1 MTDSQS
7 TVLTAEGVRKSFAG
21 VEVLHGVNLELRSGS
36 VTALLGE
43 NGAGK
48 STLVKIL
55 AGDHQPD
62 AGRVTID
69 GAAVD
74 RLDPLKARR
83 LGIRM
88 IFQEMTDA
96 PTLTVAENISLG
108 RWARSWGFVSWS
120 AVRRRAREALALL
133 NITLDVDRPV
143 GSLSVGERQIVEI
156 ARALSDKARVL
167 ILDEP
172 TAALS
177 ATEVERLFTVLRR
190 LRAEGVAMIY
200 ITHRLDEVY
209 TIADRVQVLRD
220 GQHVL
225 TEAVADTTRAEL
237 VSAMV
242 GRDIGAVTRPADSTV
257 SEAEPLLAFVGAQ
270 SGTAF
275 DDVTFRLR
283 PGEVL
288 AVYGKLGSGMA
299 EVAQAVFGLRRLT
312 AGTLILPGGR
322 PGVRGPRQAIS
333 AGIGYVP
340 PDRQREG
347 AFMVRGAGENL
358 AAPSWR
364 RMSRAGFIGRGGEER
379 AYDHWRTA
387 LSIRGSGGAAQT
399 IATLSG
405 GNQQKVLLARWLER
419 GARLLVLA
427 EPTRAV
433 DVGARQDIYDTVRRA
448 ARERDVGVLVVTS
461 DYEEV
466 VQLADR
472 ALVMSRGRLVRE
484 LDGDAI
490 TTSALIAAAGG

>member
-1 MTDSQS
+1 M
-7 TVLTAEGVRKSFAG
+7 LTAQGVRKSFAS
-21 VEVLHGVNLELRSGS
+21 VEVLHGVDLELHSGS
-36 VTALLGE
+36 ITALLGE

-48 STLVKIL
+48 STLVKVL

-62 AGRVTID
+62 AGTLAVDGVT
-69 GAAVD
+69 VD

-88 IFQEMTDA
+88 IFQEMIDA

-108 RWARSWGFVSWS
+108 RWAGSWGLVSWP
-120 AVRRRAREALALL
+120 AMRRRAREALALL
-133 NITLDVDRPV
+133 GVALDVDRLV

-190 LRAEGVAMIY
+190 LRVEGVAMVY

-225 TEAVADTTRAEL
+225 TEAVADTNRGEL

-242 GRDIGAVTRPADSTV
+242 GRDLGAVTRPGRSAV
-257 SEAEPLLAFVGAQ
+257 SAGKPLLAFADAGA
-270 SGTAF
+270 GRAF
-275 DDVTFRLR
+275 EGVTFHVR

-299 EVAQAVFGLRRLT
+299 EVAETVFGLRRLSS
-312 AGTLILPGGR
+312 GTLTLPGGR
-322 PGVRGPRQAIS
+322 QAVRGPRQAIA
-333 AGIGYVP
+333 AGVGYLP

-347 AFMVRGAGENL
+347 AFMARGAGENL

-364 RMSRAGFIGRGGEER
+364 RMSRAGFIGRGGEQR

-387 LSIRGSGGAAQT
+387 LTIRGSGGAAQT

-427 EPTRAV
+427 EPTRGV
-433 DVGARQDIYDTVRRA
+433 DVGARQDIYDTVRTA
-448 ARERDVGVLVVTS
+448 ARERDIGVLVVTS

-472 ALVMSRGRLVRE
+472 ALVMARGRLVRE
-484 LDGDAI
+484 LDGDEI
-490 TTSALIAAAGG
+490 TTSTLIAAAGG